1 MTQNAKQPESLSNLS
16 TSQMLV
22 KYLIGDCTIPRSGF
36 PEVNWLTVDGNIFP
50 IIGTAAKAWRRVDSG
65 VSERI
70 SNMMKLAMGNVA
82 EDNALL
88 KQIAARMEEAEAKRS
103 GNGYSTLLGA
113 CMDVC
118 PLPED
123 AEADECEEEEEDEED
138 EDDDC

>member
-22 KYLIGDCTIPRSGF
+22 QYLIGDCTIPRSRF
-36 PEVNWLTVDGNIFP
+36 PEVNWLTVDGNIFS
-50 IIGTAAKAWRRVDSG
+50 IIATSTRAWRRVDSG
-65 VSERI
+65 VSQRI
-70 SNMMKLAMGNVA
+70 GNLSKLAFGSVA
-82 EDNALL
+82 EDDALL
-88 KQIAARMEEAEAKRS
+88 KQIAARMEEAESKRS

-123 AEADECEEEEEDEED
+123 AEADEEDEED
-138 EDDDC
+138 EDEDC